1 MMDKILRR
9 EFNMTVKKYVF
20 IVDTDVIGSLS
31 FENSFEKNKKVEDSL
46 ADNSFSIIGLS
57 ESDDVMVGYTY
68 NGSTFT
74 PPEV

>member
-1 MMDKILRR
+1 
-9 EFNMTVKKYVF
+9 MTVKKYVF

-57 ESDDVMVGYTY
+57 ESDDVMTGYTY